1 MGLAGENH
9 GERARQGRGVLYLVA
24 TPIGN
29 LEDVTLRALRVLR
42 EVDLIAAEDTRHVRK
57 LLERYGI
64 RQQVVSYHEH
74 NEQARTPQLL
84 AALRSGRSVALV
96 SDAGTPVLSD
106 PGYRLVR
113 ACVEASVPVVPV
125 PGPSAVTAALVA
137 SGLPADRFLFLGFPP
152 RRRTARRRFLEEVKD
167 QRATLVLFESPRR
180 LADCLQDLVEV
191 LGDRRVA
198 VCRELTKV
206 HEEVRRGRASEL
218 VRWARGE
225 QVRGEVTLVVEG
237 AVAEGAR
244 SAGEGMRLFVY
255 GTLKNPE
262 LVRSLTGR
270 TFPSRPARLPGWVL
284 VPAERSA
291 SGYPEVEPRPGS
303 WVEGLLLE
311 GLDESALRALD
322 AYEEGYVRRRVQVQ
336 LDHGPVEAE
345 LYVPVHRG

>member
-180 LADCLQDLVEV
+180 LADCLQDLLEV

-206 HEEVRRGRASEL
+206 HEEVRRGTASEL

-237 AVAEGAR
+237 AVAERAR
-244 SAGEGMRLFVY
+244 SAGEGI
-255 GTLKNPE
+255 
-262 LVRSLTGR
+262 
-270 TFPSRPARLPGWVL
+270 
-284 VPAERSA
+284 
-291 SGYPEVEPRPGS
+291 
-303 WVEGLLLE
+303 EGI
-311 GLDESALRALD
+311 
-322 AYEEGYVRRRVQVQ
+322 
-336 LDHGPVEAE
+336 GP
-345 LYVPVHRG
+345 